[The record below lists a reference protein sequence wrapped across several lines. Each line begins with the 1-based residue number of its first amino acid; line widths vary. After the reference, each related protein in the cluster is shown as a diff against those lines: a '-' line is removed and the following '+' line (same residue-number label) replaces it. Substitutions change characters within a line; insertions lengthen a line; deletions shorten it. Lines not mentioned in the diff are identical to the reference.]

1 MKNKYLFLML
11 SSVVVIAFS
20 CSKENLAV
28 NESEVIKEWSVG
40 IKAKNMLPG
49 IANRSDTGTVNF
61 QLFSDNSIKY
71 ELTLKTL
78 SNNDVLSGVQLKSGD
93 PVTNGNVVLDLTPT
107 SKFPGSNALGGFAYG
122 VVTGVRQTLVD
133 SLLNDNNMLYL
144 ELKSVQQPNGLARGQ
159 LNMRIQFTADITL
172 TGAKEVPPSP
182 TSAVGQTWLRM
193 TPDRKLFSRITIT
206 NNEPNDDFTMAH
218 IHRGA
223 IGLNG
228 PVIIGLASSTADFG
242 VSKMFALDLATFNTI
257 INDSRLYVN
266 AHSQLFPAGKIRGQI
281 RN

>member
-1 MKNKYLFLML
+1 MRNTYLYLML
-11 SSVVVIAFS
+11 CSAVVLAFS
-20 CSKENLAV
+20 CTKENRAV
-28 NESEVIKEWSVG
+28 NEAEVIKEWSVG

-49 IANRSDTGTVNF
+49 IANRADTGTINF

-133 SLLNDNNMLYL
+133 SLLNNTYMLYL
-144 ELKSVQQPNGLARGQ
+144 ELKSVQLPNGLARGQ
-159 LNMRIQFTADITL
+159 LNMRVQFTADITL
-172 TGAKEVPPSP
+172 TGAEEVPPSP
-182 TSAVGQTWLRM
+182 SSAVGKTWLRI
-193 TPDRKLFSRITIT
+193 TDDRKLFSRITIT

-218 IHRGA
+218 IHRAA
-223 IGLNG
+223 IGVNG
-228 PVIIGLASSTADFG
+228 PVILGLAGSTADFG
-242 VSKMFALDLATFNTI
+242 VSKKFDLDLATFNII

-266 AHSQLFPAGKIRGQI
+266 AHSQLFPAGKIRGQL

>member
-1 MKNKYLFLML
+1 ML
-11 SSVVVIAFS
+11 SSIAVIAFS

-40 IKAKNMLPG
+40 IKAKNILPG
-49 IANRSDTGTVNF
+49 VANRSDTGTINF
-61 QLFSDNSIKY
+61 QLHSDNSIKY
-71 ELTLKTL
+71 ELTMKTL

-107 SKFPGSNALGGFAYG
+107 SKFPASNALGGFAYG
-122 VVTGVRQTLVD
+122 VVTGVRATLVD
-133 SLLNDNNMLYL
+133 SLKNDNNMLYL

-159 LNMRIQFTADITL
+159 LNMRVQFTADITL
-172 TGAKEVPPSP
+172 IGGEEVPPVP
-182 TSAVGQTWLRM
+182 TSAVGKTWLRM
-193 TPDRKLFSRITIT
+193 TDDRKLFSRITIT

-218 IHRGA
+218 IHRAA
-223 IGLNG
+223 IGANG
-228 PVIIGLASSTADFG
+228 PIIIGLASSTADFN
-242 VSKMFALDLATFNTI
+242 VSKKFDLDLATFNTI